1 MDHPYELCKIKEQVK
16 DQLKHINDPHWKGTT
31 AFSSLSIQ
39 TFVGSLYDFV
49 GGIIAKAIALDTQQE
64 RRPSQHIERF
74 ITKSF
79 NPNEVGNLEKLCNLR
94 KTMKNAVQ
102 QYNIEL
108 AKIIKRAERLHKT
121 DKVRLEQHIRTWKE
135 CYLQHQKGILFHSKD
150 DSENM
155 AAAAVLYEQTYQL
168 AKSNAHRLGTSVE
181 QISKVGNSDFAW
193 KVASDKLCTIV
204 AREENH
210 GVLPTVLTKD
220 AERMMFGKVKR

>member
-108 AKIIKRAERLHKT
+108 AKIIKRADR
-121 DKVRLEQHIRTWKE
+121 
-135 CYLQHQKGILFHSKD
+135 
-150 DSENM
+150 
-155 AAAAVLYEQTYQL
+155 
-168 AKSNAHRLGTSVE
+168 KSV
-181 QISKVGNSDFAW
+181 V
-193 KVASDKLCTIV
+193 
-204 AREENH
+204 
-210 GVLPTVLTKD
+210 
-220 AERMMFGKVKR
+220 